1 MVDHKSPQEMEI
13 LAAELLAIDLSLDMP
28 AKTCPICGSNV
39 ETDNG

>member
-1 MVDHKSPQEMEI
+1 MPDYKLPQEMEI

-39 ETDNG
+39 ESENG